1 MSARRLGLSLGLIIA
16 TVAFGGWRMLVP
28 GTDGTSG
35 AVSDDVSA
43 LVSTTLRAAFTG
55 AQASLDAQR
64 NATGSYAGAVVP
76 PPVTLVRADASS
88 YCLQLEQGPVLQHLV
103 GPGGTPAPGAC

>member
-1 MSARRLGLSLGLIIA
+1 MSARLGLSLGLIIA
-16 TVAFGGWRMLVP
+16 TVAVGGWRMLLP
-28 GTDGTSG
+28 G
-35 AVSDDVSA
+35 SDSASNDVSNGVSG
-43 LVSTTLRAAFTG
+43 LVATTMRAAFTG

-64 NATGSYAGAVVP
+64 NATGSYAGAAVR

-88 YCLQLEQGPVLQHLV
+88 YCLQLEQGPVLQHLA